1 MSETALPADPLVG
14 QPTGRESSLS
24 SWAGPY
30 VTDMLG
36 RGQALAQTPF
46 EAYTGPLTA
55 GTTGAQ
61 QAAFSGIANLAVPTE
76 QMQAFTPGTFTDPGT
91 AQQFMNPYLQ
101 AALEPQLAEARR
113 QAEISRVNQAGRLTR
128 AGAFG
133 GGRQAVMESE
143 LNRNL
148 LRNLADI
155 TGAGYNQAFQ
165 QGRQQF
171 NTEEALR
178 RAATEG
184 TQRFGLEAL
193 AQQARLG
200 GLERGI
206 NQEAIDAARRQFEEE
221 RLFPYR
227 QIQFEQSLLQGLP
240 LAAQNI
246 TYQQPGFFSELSGGT
261 AGILDLLRTLGFGG
275 SGGGSPSIDEIQDF
289 VGEIVPANPR
299 SPEDIVDEAI
309 NI

>member
-1 MSETALPADPLVG
+1 MSETALPADPLAGKATG
-14 QPTGRESSLS
+14 QESSLS

-36 RGQALAQTPF
+36 RGQALAQTPY

-113 QAEISRVNQAGRLTR
+113 QAEISRVDQAGRLTR

-133 GGRQAVMESE
+133 GGRQAIMESE

-148 LRNLADI
+148 LRNIADI
-155 TGAGYNQAFQ
+155 TGEGYFNAYNT
-165 QGRQQF
+165 GREQF
-171 NTEEALR
+171 NSEQRLGLDATGQAQRYGLDALR
-178 RAATEG
+178 
-184 TQRFGLEAL
+184 
-193 AQQARLG
+193 AQADLG

-227 QIQFEQSLLQGLP
+227 QIQFEQSLLSGLP
-240 LAAQNI
+240 LEAQNI
-246 TYQQPGFFSELSGGT
+246 TYQQPGFLNQLAGAADNIEGFFDMIVDIFNQSRGGGGSGSGS
-261 AGILDLLRTLGFGG
+261 GSG
-275 SGGGSPSIDEIQDF
+275 SGGGGGDGAIDES
-289 VGEIVPANPR
+289 GATGG
-299 SPEDIVDEAI
+299 
-309 NI
+309 